1 MKKTLW
7 LCAAIAGL
15 AIGCATN
22 SGSDVA
28 QPSGGDDGSG
38 DGGGGVTGGGGG
50 PGSLV
55 PASCPAPKVG
65 PGEREWQSFILTGG
79 LHLVADA
86 QGGLIYTTDPGIVKL
101 DQNARTVFSFASG
114 DVVAV
119 DAGGNIYVAGVFTAP
134 LDVGRGE
141 MTPVNG
147 NDVFLAKLSPAGEIL
162 FVRQG
167 LCTANIL
174 PGQDSLL
181 GIAVAP
187 DGRIAISGSTFGVV
201 VLDQDGELS
210 FQERYAGLISFDSK
224 GNLVVG
230 VTFGG
235 DGLFQ
240 LAPDVFFQG
249 SADYGTIVIA
259 KYDRAGNYISH
270 FSLAQA
276 AITGL
281 ALDGG
286 DNIALIGEFVGS
298 MNLFGQELSEPVS
311 LPFPQG
317 TQFGAIAVRLNSA
330 YGVIW
335 AEEINPFNASVRTD
349 AMFSAMGGLA
359 VNQFGDLI
367 VSSNF
372 VTPTRVPYA
381 NPTLA
386 QYNEAMGGT
395 LLGRGGV
402 TAGYGLGVA
411 EDACGNIYQASVQ
424 YIAGPVSVLEK
435 IRAER

>member
-28 QPSGGDDGSG
+28 QPCGGDDGSG
-38 DGGGGVTGGGGG
+38 GGGSGATGGGGG

-141 MTPVNG
+141 MTPANG

-167 LCTANIL
+167 LCTPDIL

-181 GIAVAP
+181 
-187 DGRIAISGSTFGVV
+187 RIAG
-201 VLDQDGELS
+201 
-210 FQERYAGLISFDSK
+210 
-224 GNLVVG
+224 
-230 VTFGG
+230 
-235 DGLFQ
+235 
-240 LAPDVFFQG
+240 
-249 SADYGTIVIA
+249 
-259 KYDRAGNYISH
+259 
-270 FSLAQA
+270 A
-276 AITGL
+276 A
-281 ALDGG
+281 
-286 DNIALIGEFVGS
+286 N
-298 MNLFGQELSEPVS
+298 
-311 LPFPQG
+311 
-317 TQFGAIAVRLNSA
+317 R
-330 YGVIW
+330 
-335 AEEINPFNASVRTD
+335 
-349 AMFSAMGGLA
+349 
-359 VNQFGDLI
+359 
-367 VSSNF
+367 
-372 VTPTRVPYA
+372 
-381 NPTLA
+381 
-386 QYNEAMGGT
+386 
-395 LLGRGGV
+395 
-402 TAGYGLGVA
+402 
-411 EDACGNIYQASVQ
+411 
-424 YIAGPVSVLEK
+424 
-435 IRAER
+435 